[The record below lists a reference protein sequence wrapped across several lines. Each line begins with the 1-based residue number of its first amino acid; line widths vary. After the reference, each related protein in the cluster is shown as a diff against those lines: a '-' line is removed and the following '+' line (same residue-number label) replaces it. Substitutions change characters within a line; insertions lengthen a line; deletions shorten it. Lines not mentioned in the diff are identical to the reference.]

1 MQSHYQLLL
10 LVVQYWIKVITPIHH
25 LTPHNHTMCNCAPG
39 LQMMQ
44 LLVMTPFGDGDHNRE
59 GKKFSWNPDFVISKA
74 LHNSCSITFF
84 SICSQNFGPS
94 LKSPL
99 QASLPSET
107 RLWLLNNQ
115 QFVILTGSIFPTWYL
130 SFFFYTTTISGQEI
144 LHLKVRKLC
153 TWLNI
158 LHKQRLP

>member
-1 MQSHYQLLL
+1 
-10 LVVQYWIKVITPIHH
+10 
-25 LTPHNHTMCNCAPG
+25 
-39 LQMMQ
+39 MMQ
-44 LLVMTPFGDGDHNRE
+44 LLVMIPFGDRDHNRE

-115 QFVILTGSIFPTWYL
+115 QFVILTGSIFHTWYL
-130 SFFFYTTTISGQEI
+130 SFFTQPQFEAKKFYTWNCVNSRQTLSREKLCLKQFFCVPISKFYITLIFFYTTRTSGCDGCDKYQG
-144 LHLKVRKLC
+144 
-153 TWLNI
+153 
-158 LHKQRLP
+158 RLFAIF